1 MRGGWRGDRRASLVL
16 FVLFC
21 MLSLLPATSA
31 TIPARTV
38 VQDGAAHAPILIEGD
53 GDFTPPNGV
62 VGGSGTP
69 ADPFIIAGW
78 EMLLTGPPGIEIR
91 NTSAYFVIRDVVLI
105 GSVDGAFD
113 GVILRHVA
121 NARVENV
128 TSEHNRIGILL
139 DAGQS
144 VAISQNRLLGNRR
157 GIHVFSSTHVA
168 ISRNNATGGPIG
180 EIHVLVMNSQQ
191 VAIESN
197 RIFPT
202 YGAAIGA
209 ALDTGLQIVNNTV
222 QSLDDGI
229 LFDNVTDASVADN
242 DFSWYRD
249 VGFSA
254 LGFRIHSSENV
265 SLTANTF
272 RDYGGHLLE
281 QSANITITGNRFP
294 GYLYG
299 LALRSSRG
307 MTLSNNS
314 MDRGGLWIEG
324 LDLLDFNSHHI
335 DSTNEVGGRPIAYY
349 RDCAD
354 VSLDGTATAQVIV
367 ANCQRVHLVNLSFAH
382 VAVGAQFVY
391 SQNVSVNRS
400 NMVDVTE
407 GVRAEA
413 SANLSVM
420 QNNMTLGAFGIHI
433 LGTSGFILGGNRIW
447 NYPQE
452 IDVESSTNGE
462 ALGNTLTGSSNVGL
476 AVSFSARLVLSG
488 NNVSGNNWGIGV
500 GESTEVVIERNEV
513 AQNHVGISLGSSQGI
528 RAHHNDF
535 LGNDVQA
542 RDESGATNQW
552 DDGYPSGGNY
562 WSNYNGWDDCG
573 GPAQDVCPGSD
584 GLGDIPYSIAAG
596 VQDRYPLVP
605 VNPMNKLPLAE
616 FSYTPSSIGPGISVT
631 VDASA
636 SYDPEGWPLRYHW
649 EFGDGS
655 AANTTSTSIQHTY
668 SASQTFVVTLTVT
681 DVRGGMSS
689 QSQALKVGFAPV
701 ALFTLS
707 PSHPVAG
714 EDIQFDASTSY
725 DPDGTILSYAWSFG
739 DGTSASNIVVFP
751 RAYSSPG
758 AYLVELVVTDDS
770 GITSSVSHTIDVV
783 PPSPLVLVP
792 YNHAS
797 GFSLPIPKDW
807 TVEENRVVNGSTIE
821 LILYGPTR
829 QVRTNIIVDTD
840 LDASVRETTAY
851 LLDAVNAT
859 VREARL
865 NTGEQGQI
873 TQGPDFR
880 SIGGHAGVTFKLG
893 YGASTLI
900 QEFAIVVSEAHH
912 RYWVLVLTTDEPSF
926 AIMDEAFGRM
936 INGFEITAPIPPP
949 PLPSPVFPLGMITA
963 AGAIIGATIAVL
975 IVVRVRSRSKRMAP
989 PPTVVPGAATASG
1002 PQTSSPRLC
1011 RNCGS
1016 PVSPAGLFCGVCGN
1030 RLG

>member
-1 MRGGWRGDRRASLVL
+1 
-16 FVLFC
+16 
-21 MLSLLPATSA
+21 
-31 TIPARTV
+31 
-38 VQDGAAHAPILIEGD
+38 
-53 GDFTPPNGV
+53 
-62 VGGSGTP
+62 
-69 ADPFIIAGW
+69 
-78 EMLLTGPPGIEIR
+78 
-91 NTSAYFVIRDVVLI
+91 
-105 GSVDGAFD
+105 
-113 GVILRHVA
+113 
-121 NARVENV
+121 
-128 TSEHNRIGILL
+128 
-139 DAGQS
+139 
-144 VAISQNRLLGNRR
+144 
-157 GIHVFSSTHVA
+157 
-168 ISRNNATGGPIG
+168 
-180 EIHVLVMNSQQ
+180 
-191 VAIESN
+191 
-197 RIFPT
+197 
-202 YGAAIGA
+202 
-209 ALDTGLQIVNNTV
+209 
-222 QSLDDGI
+222 
-229 LFDNVTDASVADN
+229 
-242 DFSWYRD
+242 
-249 VGFSA
+249 
-254 LGFRIHSSENV
+254 
-265 SLTANTF
+265 
-272 RDYGGHLLE
+272 
-281 QSANITITGNRFP
+281 
-294 GYLYG
+294 
-299 LALRSSRG
+299 
-307 MTLSNNS
+307 
-314 MDRGGLWIEG
+314 
-324 LDLLDFNSHHI
+324 
-335 DSTNEVGGRPIAYY
+335 
-349 RDCAD
+349 
-354 VSLDGTATAQVIV
+354 
-367 ANCQRVHLVNLSFAH
+367 
-382 VAVGAQFVY
+382 
-391 SQNVSVNRS
+391 
-400 NMVDVTE
+400 
-407 GVRAEA
+407 
-413 SANLSVM
+413 M
-420 QNNMTLGAFGIHI
+420 QNNMTLGAFGIHV

-452 IDVESSTNGE
+452 IDVESSTDGA
-462 ALGNTLTGSSNVGL
+462 ALGNTLTGSSSVGL

-513 AQNHVGISLGSSQGI
+513 AQNHVGISFGSSQGI
-528 RAHHNDF
+528 RVHHNDF

-542 RDESGATNQW
+542 RGESGATNQW

-616 FSYTPSSIGPGISVT
+616 FSYTPSSIGPGISVI

-636 SYDPEGWPLRYHW
+636 
-649 EFGDGS
+649 
-655 AANTTSTSIQHTY
+655 
-668 SASQTFVVTLTVT
+668 
-681 DVRGGMSS
+681 
-689 QSQALKVGFAPV
+689 
-701 ALFTLS
+701 
-707 PSHPVAG
+707 
-714 EDIQFDASTSY
+714 SY

-758 AYLVELVVTDDS
+758 AYVVELVVTDDS

-792 YNHAS
+792 YNRAS

-926 AIMDEAFGRM
+926 AIMDEALGRM

-1002 PQTSSPRLC
+1002 PQTSSSR
-1011 RNCGS
+1011 
-1016 PVSPAGLFCGVCGN
+1016 
-1030 RLG
+1030 